1 MTPLA
6 VAPPF
11 PSPFL
16 EPGHLPLYHTLSSSI
31 IGQPFL
37 RETASVEGSLV
48 INNVTPS
55 ALLKWES
62 LHPELQEADQVKYEY
77 NSLTQKVVFKCLPT
91 PIHDATQI
99 HFLETVM
106 SGFIGTK
113 ARGKLRVGSGTEFI
127 GFAGDYAYSSKKLP
141 DAYVR
146 VGDDPTYPTVVAESG
161 WSEDLTDLIQD
172 ARLWL
177 IGSKLRTRVVIIV
190 AFTETKKSAAGKR
203 DSRLEFDLISSATQ
217 VKDLA
222 KGLLE
227 LNRKGEISPLLGT
240 IKATFHA
247 YRLNSQNN
255 LYECYKEVVLP
266 APTDEYTGGHK
277 GDARPSF
284 SLTMQD
290 LFGLN
295 PVPEGVDPEHK
306 IVFNMDEFRKIISEQ
321 IPAIE
326 HNRSIGRASTILES
340 RGFPEVSVT
349 FAATNSGERK

>member
-1 MTPLA
+1 M
-6 VAPPF
+6 
-11 PSPFL
+11 
-16 EPGHLPLYHTLSSSI
+16 I
-31 IGQPFL
+31 C
-37 RETASVEGSLV
+37 
-48 INNVTPS
+48 NVTPS

-62 LHPELQEADQVKYEY
+62 LHPELQEADQVRYEY

-99 HFLETVM
+99 HFIGTLI
-106 SGFIGTK
+106 SGFIGTE
-113 ARGKLRVGSGTEFI
+113 ARGKLRVGSGTDFI
-127 GFAGDYAYSSKKLP
+127 GFAGDYACSSKKLP

-161 WSEDLTDLIQD
+161 WSENLTDLIQD

-177 IGSKLRTRVVIIV
+177 IGSELRTRVVVIV

-203 DSRLEFDLISSATQ
+203 YARLELDLASSTTQ

-222 KGLLE
+222 KVLLE
-227 LNRKGEISPLLGT
+227 LNRKGKISPLLGT

-255 LYECYKEVVLP
+255 PYEGYKEVVLP
-266 APTDEYTGGHK
+266 APTNEYTGGHK

-295 PVPEGVDPEHK
+295 HHEK
-306 IVFNMDEFRKIISEQ
+306 N
-321 IPAIE
+321 
-326 HNRSIGRASTILES
+326 NIL
-340 RGFPEVSVT
+340 
-349 FAATNSGERK
+349 

>member
-1 MTPLA
+1 M
-6 VAPPF
+6 
-11 PSPFL
+11 
-16 EPGHLPLYHTLSSSI
+16 
-31 IGQPFL
+31 
-37 RETASVEGSLV
+37 

-127 GFAGDYAYSSKKLP
+127 GFAGDYAYPSKKLP

-177 IGSKLRTRVVIIV
+177 IGSELRTSVVIIV
-190 AFTETKKSAAGKR
+190 AFTETKRSAAWKR
-203 DSRLEFDLISSATQ
+203 DSRLELDLISSATQ

-240 IKATFHA
+240 IKATFHV
-247 YRLNSQNN
+247 YRLNSQNSP
-255 LYECYKEVVLP
+255 YECYKEVVLP
-266 APTDEYTGGHK
+266 APSNEYT

-295 PVPEGVDPEHK
+295 PVPEDVDPEHK

-326 HNRSIGRASTILES
+326 HNRSIGRASMILES
-340 RGFPEVSVT
+340 RGFPEVS
-349 FAATNSGERK
+349 AASSAENSRNKK